1 MSKEKSK
8 GDENKKPSSW
18 ETKDKD
24 LRENR
29 ELSIKER
36 KNREP

>member
-1 MSKEKSK
+1 MSNEKSK
-8 GDENKKPSSW
+8 GDEKKKPASW

-36 KNREP
+36 KNREN